1 MTQIECLAYLVET
14 ANVRSPRWWLSAMG
28 TLSNAMNGFSP
39 ASNSVTGKLPVVDG
53 SYVSFAVVEKLALV
67 HSLNLSSITFL

>member
-39 ASNSVTGKLPVVDG
+39 ESNSVTGKLPVVDG
-53 SYVSFAVVEKLALV
+53 S
-67 HSLNLSSITFL
+67 